1 MQMLCVHV
9 FSFIVYL
16 SVQIYIVG
24 NVVLK
29 CALYVIESAK
39 TCPGAQFSDI
49 FFFSLSKEFVLIKIL
64 VFQTML
70 GLL

>member
-1 MQMLCVHV
+1 MQMLCVRV

-16 SVQIYIVG
+16 SMQIYIVE

-49 FFFSLSKEFVLIKIL
+49 VFFGAFLKNLS
-64 VFQTML
+64 
-70 GLL
+70 